1 MDKREKIETLKG
13 TIENVV
19 YRNENNDYTVLEIV
33 DGEDNLIT
41 AVGVIPLASEGEIV
55 TLRGRWTFHK
65 EFGKQFAFDSFDKS
79 LPDDVDGIFKY
90 LSSGAIK
97 GIGPVTALKIVNR
110 FGADSFDVIEHRPEW
125 LGDISGITR

>member
-1 MDKREKIETLKG
+1 MSHTEKKEVLKG

-19 YRNENNDYTVLEIV
+19 YRNEKNDYTVIEIV
-33 DGEDNLIT
+33 DGEENLVC
-41 AVGVIPLASEGEIV
+41 AVGVMPMAFEGEIV
-55 TLRGRWTFHK
+55 TLRGSWTFHK

-90 LSSGAIK
+90 LSSGTIK

-110 FGADSFDVIEHRPEW
+110 FGVDSFDVI
-125 LGDISGITR
+125 